1 VIVEPSIAGARAVI
15 NRWRRQGERIGLVPT
30 MGYYHAGHCALMNRA
45 RELADRV
52 IVSLFVNPTQFGP
65 SEDFGAYPRDLDGD
79 CRKARANGV
88 DLLFCPEVAEMYAP
102 GNQTIVEVGA
112 LSQGLCGAG
121 RPGHFRGVTT
131 VVTTLFNIV
140 QPDCAVFGEKDFQ
153 QLAVIKRMVTDL
165 RLPLQIIGHPTV
177 REPDGL
183 AMSSRNAYLSTEE
196 RVAAPVLYRAL
207 ESMQQAVGRT
217 GGDRPVAELRDI
229 GRKMIEAEPF
239 CSVEYLTIVDQET
252 LQDCERLGPGARAV
266 GAMLVG
272 GRVRLIDNLALTAVC

>member
-1 VIVEPSIAGARAVI
+1 MIVEPSITRTRDVI

-30 MGYYHAGHCALMNRA
+30 MGYYHAGHYALMKRA

-79 CRKARANGV
+79 CRKARDNGV
-88 DLLFCPEVAEMYAP
+88 DLLFCPEIAEMYGP
-102 GNQTIVEVGA
+102 GNQTIVEVGV

-131 VVTTLFNIV
+131 VVTKLFNII

-153 QLAVIKRMVTDL
+153 QLAVIRRMVTDL
-165 RLPLQIIGHPTV
+165 RLPVQIIGHPTV

-183 AMSSRNAYLSTEE
+183 AMSSRNAYLSIAE
-196 RVAAPVLYRAL
+196 RAAAPVLYRAL
-207 ESMQQAVGRT
+207 EAMHQAAGAA
-217 GGDRPVAELRDI
+217 GGDCLVAELREI
-229 GRKMIEAEPF
+229 GRKMIAAEPL
-239 CSVEYLTIVDQET
+239 CAIEYLTIVDQET
-252 LQDCERLGPGARAV
+252 LQECDRLGPGSRTV

-272 GRVRLIDNLALTAVC
+272 GRVRLIDNLALTTPC